1 MLSLSDGGGG
11 SRRTLIE
18 ARPLHSHP
26 RHCAAG
32 PRPAAPQ
39 PIVQLKAAAAASCRA
54 AKTEPNVGRRH
65 RGRPTSAEIGPEAGP
80 RATTQ
85 QVRAMIQT
93 QEVEAAAAEGGGR
106 EAEAAGVREGEEVE
120 GGLGAAGAGAAQL
133 VGYEVEEGDQLIR
146 RRLVDPPAR
155 TGSRA
160 SHYHDYDASKE

>member
-1 MLSLSDGGGG
+1 MLTLSDGGGG
-11 SRRTLIE
+11 RGRSLIE

-32 PRPAAPQ
+32 PRPPAPQ
-39 PIVQLKAAAAASCRA
+39 PTVQLKAASRA

-80 RATTQ
+80 RAAAQ
-85 QVRAMIQT
+85 QVRAVIQT

-106 EAEAAGVREGEEVE
+106 EAESGGREAEAAGVCEGEEVE

-133 VGYEVEEGDQLIR
+133 IRHEVEEGDQLIR
-146 RRLVDPPAR
+146 RRLVDTPAQGAR
-155 TGSRA
+155 LHTPMIMM
-160 SHYHDYDASKE
+160 H